1 MIQDSRFKIQDS
13 RFKNQES
20 RIKNQESRIKNQ
32 ESYFFIIKHNSVSY
46 FIRYNLIL
54 IDRIIQ

>member
-1 MIQDSRFKIQDS
+1 MIQDSGFKIQ
-13 RFKNQES
+13 EY
-20 RIKNQESRIKNQ
+20 
-32 ESYFFIIKHNSVSY
+32 YFFIIQYNAVSY